1 MVPPIEARHHIVK
14 TSLDLLVRQR
24 QDTLQD
30 SRGARVLPIESFV
43 PRNEEAGHHSR
54 SVGDDVR

>member
-14 TSLDLLVRQR
+14 TSLDFLVRQR

-30 SRGARVLPIESFV
+30 SRRARVLPVEAFV
-43 PRNEEAGHHSR
+43 ARNEEAGHHSR